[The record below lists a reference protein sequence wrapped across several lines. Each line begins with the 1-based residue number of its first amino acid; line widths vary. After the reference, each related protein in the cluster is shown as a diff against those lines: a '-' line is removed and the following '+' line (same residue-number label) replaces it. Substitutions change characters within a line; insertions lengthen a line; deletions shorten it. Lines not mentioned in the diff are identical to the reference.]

1 MLVDANGHATYV
13 ERTMD
18 EIASDPDEAE
28 WTVNSYEFEMFQKT
42 GICTAHE
49 KSKEKPK
56 RRKKGI
62 WNVEGS
68 WRNPS
73 LQIN

>member
-1 MLVDANGHATYV
+1 MYV

-49 KSKEKPK
+49 KSKENLKEERNLEY
-56 RRKKGI
+56 RRDPGEILACK
-62 WNVEGS
+62 
-68 WRNPS
+68 
-73 LQIN
+73 

>member
-42 GICTAHE
+42 GICTAH
-49 KSKEKPK
+49 KNQKKNLKEG
-56 RRKKGI
+56 RKAFGI
-62 WNVEGS
+62 
-68 WRNPS
+68 
-73 LQIN
+73 

>member
-1 MLVDANGHATYV
+1 MYV

-49 KSKEKPK
+49 KSKENLKEG
-56 RRKKGI
+56 RKEFGI
-62 WNVEGS
+62 
-68 WRNPS
+68 
-73 LQIN
+73 